1 MKIDKGKLF
10 HKIHQLQKRIYRSK
24 INPGHSS
31 PLKVSLRLKRISEI
45 KKQLT
50 NI

>member
-10 HKIHQLQKRIYRSK
+10 HKLHQLQKRIYRSK

-31 PLKVSLRLKRISEI
+31 SLKTNLRLKRIIEL
-45 KKQLT
+45 KKQL
-50 NI
+50 NKI

>member
-1 MKIDKGKLF
+1 MNVDKGKLF
-10 HKIHQLQKRIYRSK
+10 YKLHQLQKRIHRSK

-31 PLKVSLRLKRISEI
+31 SLKTNLRLKRVLEI

>member
-10 HKIHQLQKRIYRSK
+10 YKLHQLQKRIYRSK
-24 INPGHSS
+24 INPGQSS
-31 PLKVSLRLKRISEI
+31 LLKINLRLKRILEL
-45 KKQLT
+45 KKSLN